1 MYLLWQWKRILYYI
15 LPFYCKEKIMITI
28 QFMVARAHAPLHTS
42 MEAYN
47 YCKSWWKRSLHCK
60 SLRKSS
66 LHCKEWLMFK
76 LTFMITIQFMV
87 MKAHAPLYMSMEVF
101 SHWISRWKH
110 SLNRKT
116 QKKRSLHCKGSL
128 FIGTTLHVDVPHYT
142 IFRIL
147 VSALIVLAS
156 LVLLLCI
163 LIFCDEM
170 ECVLFLKISG

>member
-1 MYLLWQWKRILYYI
+1 MKAL
-15 LPFYCKEKIMITI
+15 
-28 QFMVARAHAPLHTS
+28 APLQKFT
-42 MEAYN
+42 EE
-47 YCKSWWKRSLHCK
+47 L
-60 SLRKSS
+60 
-66 LHCKEWLMFK
+66 
-76 LTFMITIQFMV
+76 
-87 MKAHAPLYMSMEVF
+87 APLQGMINVQINVYDYDSVYGNESSRSITHVNG
-101 SHWISRWKH
+101 SISLWKSRWKY

-116 QKKRSLHCKGSL
+116 QKNRSLHCKGSL